1 MKKIKLTQ
9 GKETLVDDED
19 YPYLNEH
26 KWYALRVKNRDEFY
40 AVRNGPIDS
49 SGKRK
54 FIYLHREITN
64 VSKEKMVDHSNGDR
78 LDNRKENLR
87 VCTHQEN
94 QMNRGKTKTN
104 KSGYKGVS
112 YMKKKKNMINEYS
125 KPWSASIRFNGKSI
139 YIGTFAIKEEAARAY
154 DKKAIELFG
163 EFAVLN
169 FPEKLNEHLN
179 LIKQDKVN
187 V

>member
-49 SGKRK
+49 SGKNK
-54 FIYLHREITN
+54 KIYMHREITN
-64 VSKEKMVDHSNGDR
+64 APKEKPVDHINR
-78 LDNRKENLR
+78 NPLDNRKENLR

-94 QMNRGKTKTN
+94 QMNRGKSKDN

-112 YMKKKKNMINEYS
+112 YHKKAKHMHNELS
-125 KPWSASIRFNGKSI
+125 KPWNASIRFNGKSI
-139 YIGTFAIKEEAARAY
+139 YIGCFAIKEEVGSSENTEIR
-154 DKKAIELFG
+154 
-163 EFAVLN
+163 
-169 FPEKLNEHLN
+169 
-179 LIKQDKVN
+179 
-187 V
+187 